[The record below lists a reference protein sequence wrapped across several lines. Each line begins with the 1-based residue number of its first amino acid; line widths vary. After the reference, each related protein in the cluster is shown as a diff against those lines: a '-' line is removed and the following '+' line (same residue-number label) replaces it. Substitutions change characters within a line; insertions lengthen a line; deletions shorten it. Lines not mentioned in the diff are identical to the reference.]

1 MRFAW
6 RSLLA
11 EKSRFLLPVVGVALG
26 VAFLSGALL
35 YGGSV
40 RATVERFS
48 GVEVSGQVTPELVTR
63 VRDVTGVASATPL
76 STGRT
81 FLLDK
86 ANALVGPPGG
96 ATGVNYVDGRHSIVD
111 GRAPAASGE
120 VAIDDWSAKRTG
132 YRPGD
137 RVRVIVGG
145 TVHDV
150 RLTGVFTAL
159 SPDLSLGGTLT
170 VFDAATAGELFG
182 GYTEIDVTAT
192 PGTADSTLAARISAV
207 LPDGVFADENA
218 APDNDKLT
226 SILTGFAAVALFV
239 AIFLVANTFTMLAAA
254 RAREHALLR
263 AVGAGR
269 RHVLRTVLAE
279 ATLLGLLAT
288 ALGYLLGIGVAAS
301 LSRLFG
307 TTGGPPIPLQ
317 LFRTDAVLAALGV
330 GVGVT
335 IIAAYTPAR
344 RAAAAPPIAA
354 LRSGL
359 PPTPKSLR
367 RRNIAGAI
375 VTVAGA
381 GLTLTASEDLIYL
394 GAPLLVLGLIILT
407 PLFGLAL
414 TALVRRPLTRFAGI
428 RGTLAVENTRRN
440 PRRTASTAS
449 ALMIGLAICAAVTVP
464 IASVSAQTERDADAG
479 DSADIRVNAIDF
491 ADIGPDV
498 PARIA
503 ELPDARAVT
512 PVIQRYLDLP
522 GGDSLDAAAVNPAV
536 FQEFV
541 PVTVHSGSLD
551 RLTDGIAVT
560 SEEAAAHR
568 WTVGSRVSFST
579 DTKQISLP
587 VVAIYDAPETFSY
600 GALTD
605 TSLAEGQS
613 PRTVL
618 VKAAPDRVAALRE
631 DIERTLDNP
640 TLVVQTRDEYR
651 EAAGAQF
658 DIFLNVLYALL
669 SVSVLIGALAV
680 VNTMTMSTMERT
692 REIGLLRA
700 IGLARNQVRSVLL
713 LESVVIALLGA
724 VIGLGA
730 GCLVGAAAVF
740 SQQRL
745 PLAMPWPQLAA
756 LVVLTTAIGILASL
770 WPARKAAQRP
780 ILTAIQSDTE

>member
-1 MRFAW
+1 
-6 RSLLA
+6 
-11 EKSRFLLPVVGVALG
+11 V
-26 VAFLSGALL
+26 
-35 YGGSV
+35 
-40 RATVERFS
+40 
-48 GVEVSGQVTPELVTR
+48 
-63 VRDVTGVASATPL
+63 
-76 STGRT
+76 
-81 FLLDK
+81 
-86 ANALVGPPGG
+86 
-96 ATGVNYVDGRHSIVD
+96 
-111 GRAPAASGE
+111 
-120 VAIDDWSAKRTG
+120 
-132 YRPGD
+132 
-137 RVRVIVGG
+137 
-145 TVHDV
+145 
-150 RLTGVFTAL
+150 
-159 SPDLSLGGTLT
+159 
-170 VFDAATAGELFG
+170 
-182 GYTEIDVTAT
+182 
-192 PGTADSTLAARISAV
+192 
-207 LPDGVFADENA
+207 
-218 APDNDKLT
+218 
-226 SILTGFAAVALFV
+226 
-239 AIFLVANTFTMLAAA
+239 
-254 RAREHALLR
+254 
-263 AVGAGR
+263 
-269 RHVLRTVLAE
+269 
-279 ATLLGLLAT
+279 
-288 ALGYLLGIGVAAS
+288 
-301 LSRLFG
+301 
-307 TTGGPPIPLQ
+307 
-317 LFRTDAVLAALGV
+317 
-330 GVGVT
+330 
-335 IIAAYTPAR
+335 
-344 RAAAAPPIAA
+344 
-354 LRSGL
+354 
-359 PPTPKSLR
+359 
-367 RRNIAGAI
+367 

-414 TALVRRPLTRFAGI
+414 TALVRRPLTRFAGV

-491 ADIGPDV
+491 ADIAPDV

-503 ELPDARAVT
+503 ALPDARAVT
-512 PVIQRYLDLP
+512 PVIQQYLDLP

-560 SEEAAAHR
+560 SEEAATHK

-600 GALTD
+600 SALTGIG
-605 TSLAEGQS
+605 LGEGRS

-618 VKAAPDRVAALRE
+618 VKAAPDRVAALQE

-640 TLVVQTRDEYR
+640 TLAVQTRDEYR

-700 IGLARNQVRSVLL
+700 VGLARNQVRSVLL

-724 VIGLGA
+724 FIGLGA

-740 SQQRL
+740 SQKRL